1 MLHVQ
6 TRPTATVTLRERL
19 NSWRANETRDW
30 QDLTVD
36 IADIRWS
43 LVRFRVARLLI
54 RWGVGCHVIYAAVLL
69 PDPLKFALLADLH
82 FLSCVL
88 I

>member
-1 MLHVQ
+1 
-6 TRPTATVTLRERL
+6 
-19 NSWRANETRDW
+19 
-30 QDLTVD
+30 
-36 IADIRWS
+36 
-43 LVRFRVARLLI
+43 
-54 RWGVGCHVIYAAVLL
+54 VGSHVIYAAVLL